1 LIRKGRHAGEGV
13 VRDRFDIIPP
23 AALHSRNFMKRL
35 QLAVFV
41 VSLTACGVLA
51 QSSKSTSGDGEW
63 PMYNRD
69 LAGTRYSPL
78 KQITTGNVS
87 KLVRAWSYPLGRD
100 QTAGTLSGGSEFTP
114 IVVGGLMY
122 VAASDHVTAL
132 EPETGK
138 AVWRYDTKGGAP
150 SRRGVAYWPGDANNV
165 PRIFFTSERR
175 LIALDARSGAVAAA
189 FGNGGEI
196 DMVAPY
202 HSAPTVYRNLL
213 ILGTNGAP
221 GGVRAFDARS
231 GAKVWDFHSVPEP
244 GQAGNQTWESDSW
257 RNRPGTYSWAFSQT
271 LDAERGILYVAVE
284 APGPND
290 YWGGD
295 RHGDNLYGNS
305 LVALDAQ
312 TGTIKWH
319 FQAVHHDL
327 WDYDLPSPP
336 SLLDVAVNG
345 RRTPVLALAA
355 KTGYMYILDR
365 VTGKP
370 VFGMEERPVPP
381 SNVPGEQS
389 SPTQPV
395 PVKPPPIAR
404 TSFKTDDIVTAADT
418 NADHARFC
426 RDLYER
432 SGGFYNEGPFSP
444 YVFRDAGA
452 RPYST
457 VLFPGS
463 IGGANWGGTAADP
476 TLGYVVVN
484 TNDEASI
491 GWIEKTPEGSRL
503 PYRRNSIV
511 GPTSRFQWKEGDP
524 RTGNIMGGERG
535 WLCQKPPW
543 GNLVAVDARTGDI
556 AWKVPLGITEELPA
570 GKQNTGRLNLGGPIV
585 TAGGLLFIGA
595 TNDRRFRAFETKTG
609 KELWVTK
616 LEMSAHAVPITY
628 QGKNGK
634 QYVAITA
641 AGASALDDPMPAGS
655 EALLV
660 FALP

>member
-1 LIRKGRHAGEGV
+1 MLSLRITV
-13 VRDRFDIIPP
+13 L
-23 AALHSRNFMKRL
+23 AAL
-35 QLAVFV
+35 A
-41 VSLTACGVLA
+41 AGVGLLA
-51 QSSKSTSGDGEW
+51 QSSRTSSADGDW

-78 KQITTGNVS
+78 KQITKGNVE
-87 KLVRAWSYPLGRD
+87 KLTRAWAYPLGRD
-100 QTAGTLSGGSEFTP
+100 QTSGTLSGGSEFTP
-114 IVVGGLMY
+114 IVVNGVMY
-122 VAASDHVTAL
+122 VAASDHVAAL
-132 EPETGK
+132 ESESGK
-138 AVWRYDTKGGAP
+138 PIWRYNVMGGAP
-150 SRRGVAYWPGDANNV
+150 SRRGVTYWPGDGTIA

-175 LIALDARSGAVAAA
+175 LIALDAVTGLVDRG
-189 FGNGGEI
+189 FGGSGEI

-202 HSAPTVYRNLL
+202 HSAPTTYKHLL

-221 GGVRAFDARS
+221 GGVRAFDART
-231 GAKVWDFHSVPEP
+231 GAKVWEFRSVPQP
-244 GQAGNQTWESDSW
+244 GQAGNQTWEGGNSW
-257 RNRPGTYSWAFSQT
+257 KNRPGTYSWAFSQT
-271 LDAERGILYVAVE
+271 IDAERGVLYVAIE

-312 TGTIKWH
+312 TGAVKWH

-327 WDYDLPSPP
+327 WDYDLPAPP
-336 SLLDVAVNG
+336 TLIDVTVNG
-345 RRTPVLALAA
+345 RRIPILALAA

-365 VTGKP
+365 ATGKP
-370 VFGMEERPVPP
+370 VFGIEERPVPP
-381 SNVPGEQS
+381 SSVPGEKS

-395 PVKPPPIAR
+395 PIKPPPIAR
-404 TSFKTDDIVTAADT
+404 TGFRADDIVTAADT
-418 NADHARFC
+418 TDEHARFC
-426 RDLYER
+426 RDLSER
-432 SGGFYNEGPFSP
+432 SGGFYNEGPFTP

-457 VLFPGS
+457 ILFPGS
-463 IGGANWGGTAADP
+463 IGGANWGGTAGDP
-476 TLGYVVVN
+476 TTGYIYVN

-511 GPTSRFQWKEGDP
+511 GPTSRFQWAEGDP
-524 RTGNIMGGERG
+524 RTGNIFGRERG

-543 GNLVAVDARTGDI
+543 GNLLAVNARTGDV

-570 GKQNTGRLNLGGPIV
+570 DKQRTGRLNLGGPIV
-585 TAGGLLFIGA
+585 TAGGLVFIGA
-595 TNDRRFRAFETKTG
+595 SNDRRFRAFDAKSG
-609 KELWVTK
+609 QELWVTK
-616 LEMSAHAVPITY
+616 LDMSAHAVPVTY
-628 QGKNGK
+628 QAKNGK

-641 AGASALDDPMPAGS
+641 AGASALDDLVPTGS
-655 EALLV
+655 EALVV

>member
-1 LIRKGRHAGEGV
+1 MLSLRIAV
-13 VRDRFDIIPP
+13 L
-23 AALHSRNFMKRL
+23 AAL
-35 QLAVFV
+35 A
-41 VSLTACGVLA
+41 AGVGLLA
-51 QSSKSTSGDGEW
+51 QSNKPSPSADGDW

-78 KQITTGNVS
+78 KQITKDNVE
-87 KLVRAWSYPLGRD
+87 KLTRAWAYPLGRD
-100 QTAGTLSGGSEFTP
+100 QTSGTLSGGSEFTP
-114 IVVGGLMY
+114 IAVNGVMY
-122 VAASDHVTAL
+122 VAASDHVAAL
-132 EPETGK
+132 QSETGK
-138 AVWRYDTKGGAP
+138 PLWRYYVPGGVP
-150 SRRGVAYWPGDANNV
+150 SRRGVTYWPGDGATA

-175 LIALDARSGAVAAA
+175 LIALDAGTGLVDQGFGGA
-189 FGNGGEI
+189 GEI

-202 HSAPTVYRNLL
+202 HSAPTLYRNLL

-221 GGVRAFDARS
+221 GGVRAFDART
-231 GAKVWDFHSVPEP
+231 GAKVWEFRSVPEP
-244 GQAGNQTWESDSW
+244 GQEGNQTWEGDNSW
-257 RNRPGTYSWAFSQT
+257 KDRPGTYSWAFSQT
-271 LDAERGILYVAVE
+271 IDAERGILYVAVE

-312 TGTIKWH
+312 TGTLKWH

-327 WDYDLPSPP
+327 WDYDLPAPP
-336 SLLDVAVNG
+336 TLIDVTVNG
-345 RRTPVLALAA
+345 RRTSILALAA

-370 VFGMEERPVPP
+370 VFGIEERPVPP
-381 SNVPGEQS
+381 SSVPGEKS
-389 SPTQPV
+389 SRTQPV

-404 TSFKTDDIVTAADT
+404 TGFRADDIVTAADT
-418 NADHARFC
+418 TDEHARFC
-426 RDLYER
+426 RDLSER
-432 SGGFYNEGPFSP
+432 SGGFYNEGPFTP
-444 YVFRDAGA
+444 YVFRDAGV

-457 VLFPGS
+457 ILFPGS
-463 IGGANWGGTAADP
+463 IGGANWGGTAGDP
-476 TLGYVVVN
+476 TTGYIYVN

-491 GWIEKTPEGSRL
+491 GWIEKTQEGSRL

-511 GPTSRFQWKEGDP
+511 GPTSRFQWAEGDP
-524 RTGNIMGGERG
+524 RTGNIFGRERG

-543 GNLVAVDARTGDI
+543 GNLLAVNARTGDI
-556 AWKVPLGITEELPA
+556 VWKVPLGITEELPA
-570 GKQNTGRLNLGGPIV
+570 DRQRTGRLNLGGPIV
-585 TAGGLLFIGA
+585 TAGGLVFIGA
-595 TNDRRFRAFETKTG
+595 SNDRRFRAFDAKSG

-616 LEMSAHAVPITY
+616 LDMSAHAVPVTY

-641 AGASALDDPMPAGS
+641 AGASALDDLVPTGS
-655 EALLV
+655 EKLVV